1 MVHELR
7 ALHRLAADRN
17 EKPSAVIIDS
27 RTLQSTPE
35 SGAKRKTGSKIH
47 IAVDTLGHLLAL
59 HATPA
64 DKQDR
69 TQIKNTAKAVQK
81 ATGKK
86 IEIAYVIKATP
97 GSRRRTTRTAK
108 ASTCMS
114 SSFPRRN
121 GISCC
126 FLVAGWWSG
135 ASRGWRGSG
144 GSRRMTN
151 GYQECSNGFIWPSL
165 FASC

>member
-35 SGAKRKTGSKIH
+35 SGAKRKKGSKIH

-69 TQIKNTAKAVQK
+69 TQIKKTAKAVQK

-86 IEIAYVIKATP
+86 IEIAYVDQGYNGEQAEDDADSQGIDLHVVKLPEAKRDFVLLP
-97 GSRRRTTRTAK
+97 CRWVVERSFACSRWMHNT
-108 ASTCMS
+108 
-114 SSFPRRN
+114 
-121 GISCC
+121 G
-126 FLVAGWWSG
+126 
-135 ASRGWRGSG
+135 
-144 GSRRMTN
+144 
-151 GYQECSNGFIWPSL
+151 
-165 FASC
+165 